1 MISAKYSEKLTR
13 NLLFSGVEQSELID
27 LTDDMFT
34 SVRLNSG
41 EILHSESLNDVELI
55 LVVNGLISVHCSV
68 SDSDSIDGK
77 YRELRLDKAVNTF
90 TGELGYFNR
99 EIITDEVVCHQDAEL
114 ILIDY
119 DNLAVIIDIVPQI
132 NENLFE
138 SVSDI
143 VFDAKY
149 TEISHSV
156 KNNLL
161 KELYSEV
168 RRQRNKLKHL
178 NSQLKKKNAVLSQ
191 KNEELFMLATHDYLT
206 KIYNRRFVLDMF
218 LKEFS
223 KTQRYGINL
232 SCMLLDID
240 NFSFINDTYGHLI
253 GDQILQQ
260 VSLIIQQN
268 IRRMDIF
275 GRYSSKEFL
284 IVLPNTSLI
293 NAQLVADKINTK
305 INDSIIATDR
315 GIIQLTVSIG
325 LTDSCIGLPDSV
337 DEMIKNADYAL
348 KDAKKHGKNS
358 ISNYENLIR
367 MNKSFAD
374 SIFTTEPK
382 HT

>member
-1 MISAKYSEKLTR
+1 MISTRFNEKIK
-13 NLLFSGVEQSELID
+13 NNQLFHGIEHSDLID
-27 LTDDMFT
+27 LTDDMFK
-34 SVRLNSG
+34 SMSMKKGDVLK
-41 EILHSESLNDVELI
+41 SEALESIELI
-55 LVVNGLISVHCSV
+55 LVVRGRISIYCSI
-68 SDSDSIDGK
+68 SDSEFSEFKTKELQIDK
-77 YRELRLDKAVNTF
+77 LSNTF
-90 TGELGYFNR
+90 AGELGYFNR
-99 EIITDEVVCHQDAEL
+99 EIVIDKITCISDSEL

-119 DNLAVIIDIVPQI
+119 DNLAVISDIVPQI
-132 NENLFE
+132 SENIFE
-138 SVSDI
+138 AVSDMI
-143 VFDAKY
+143 FNNSHC
-149 TEISHSV
+149 EISNSI
-156 KNNLL
+156 KNSLL

-168 RRQRNKLKHL
+168 RKQRNKLKQL
-178 NSQLKKKNAVLSQ
+178 NNQLKKKNAVLSQ

-240 NFSFINDTYGHLI
+240 NFSFINDSYGHLI

-284 IVLPNTSLI
+284 IVLPNTSLL
-293 NAQLVADKINTK
+293 NAQIVADKINSR
-305 INDSIIATDR
+305 IEDSIIATDR

-348 KDAKKHGKNS
+348 KDAKKHGKS
-358 ISNYENLIR
+358 QIGNYENLIK
-367 MNKSFAD
+367 MNKSFGE
-374 SIFTTEPK
+374 SIFTADPK
-382 HT
+382 HI